1 MTERILFFV
10 THYIMPE
17 MEICQYQDVE
27 MILLFLSS
35 LMALFNINTFFIFI
49 TKYTHILQNLCINLW
64 TDNNIHQSLI

>member
-35 LMALFNINTFFIFI
+35 LMALFNINTFLFLLLNTHIYFKIYVSTYGLIIIFI
-49 TKYTHILQNLCINLW
+49 NL
-64 TDNNIHQSLI
+64 